1 MRFNLCMLLILLL
14 ITMLCCNDTS
24 PIICKNTIVFNRND
38 FREQICLSNP
48 DTIITEALNP
58 LFYHIIRDSM
68 ILISNKDDSQS
79 FKCGLYSITGEMK
92 CELAPKG
99 TGPYEFVSASI
110 KVDSNNADTFYIE
123 DAVQNKLWIY
133 DIDSVVSRGSAYRP
147 SVMNIPRSVISY
159 CLYTNNSIIG
169 YHFWHCDN
177 EKYNN
182 GIPPLGIY
190 RSDQVAEINSQKR
203 DYEYF
208 VANVT
213 GALLFTDQ
221 TKKDIWCANLYQDR
235 IDIYNDSLKNV
246 KSLLGPDLYN
256 IKYAEV
262 DQGSNKGIY
271 FDRNNKYE
279 AYRSY
284 VLTNK
289 HIYLLYLAIHDVP
302 YTSDNLPPVEV
313 FKLNWAGE
321 LLVVYKLDRYVYSIS
336 IDSNEKYLYGTSCR
350 SYDDMPD
357 LVKYELK
364 N

>member
-1 MRFNLCMLLILLL
+1 MLLILLL

-169 YHFWHCDN
+169 YHF
-177 EKYNN
+177 
-182 GIPPLGIY
+182 GIVIMKNIIMVFLHWEYIGVI
-190 RSDQVAEINSQKR
+190 RS
-203 DYEYF
+203 
-208 VANVT
+208 
-213 GALLFTDQ
+213 L
-221 TKKDIWCANLYQDR
+221 
-235 IDIYNDSLKNV
+235 
-246 KSLLGPDLYN
+246 
-256 IKYAEV
+256 
-262 DQGSNKGIY
+262 
-271 FDRNNKYE
+271 
-279 AYRSY
+279 RSIPK
-284 VLTNK
+284 T
-289 HIYLLYLAIHDVP
+289 
-302 YTSDNLPPVEV
+302 
-313 FKLNWAGE
+313 
-321 LLVVYKLDRYVYSIS
+321 
-336 IDSNEKYLYGTSCR
+336 
-350 SYDDMPD
+350 
-357 LVKYELK
+357 
-364 N
+364 